1 MYKAMLVDDE
11 KWILESLKGTVD
23 WTEIGFEIVGVAANG
38 IEGYER
44 ITELRPDVAFIDI
57 RMPGMNGIE
66 LIGKLKAAEVAT
78 KFIIASGYAEFE
90 YAKQAMSYGAVGYC
104 LKPFKE
110 EDIMEAL
117 LTVKN
122 SIAKERQALRHE
134 LERLRGHGDM
144 TRSLDSGEIE
154 PALDMAPGAM
164 DVALPNA
171 ADAVDTDG
179 KETLRLI
186 VRHIHEH
193 FRDNL
198 TIQDIARQFYLHPN
212 YLSSLFKK
220 ELQVN
225 FTKYL
230 TDLRMQH
237 ACKLLKTT
245 QLAVS
250 DIAMQSG
257 YKEYY
262 YFAKTFKKYTGQTP
276 TEFRID

>member
-11 KWILESLKGTVD
+11 KWILESLRGTVD
-23 WTEIGFEIVGVAANG
+23 WTEIGFEIVGIAANG
-38 IEGYER
+38 IEGFER

-90 YAKQAMSYGAVGYC
+90 YAKQAMTYGAVGYC

-110 EDIMEAL
+110 EEIMEAL
-117 LTVKN
+117 LAVKH

-134 LERLRGHGDM
+134 LERLRDHGDV
-144 TRSLDSGEIE
+144 THPCAAVEVE
-154 PALDMAPGAM
+154 PAGYSIPGEKGAAPAP
-164 DVALPNA
+164 DA
-171 ADAVDTDG
+171 ADTDG

-186 VRHIHEH
+186 VRHIQEH

-198 TIQDIARQFYLHPN
+198 TIQDMARQFYLHPN

-237 ACKLLKTT
+237 ACKLLKST

-250 DIAMQSG
+250 DIAIQSG
-257 YKEYY
+257 YNEYY
-262 YFAKTFKKYTGQTP
+262 YFAKTFKKYTGKTP